1 MTLSRRRQA
10 LLLRLHRRRTREREG
25 LFLLE
30 GVRAAEAALEAG
42 AEVRFVLRAPRLDR
56 TAEGRRL
63 SERLDDS
70 GLDLVDVGD
79 DDLARVADTGTPQGV
94 ALVCVEPGWAL
105 DALEPAGGGRPRI
118 LLLDAIQDPGNAGT
132 LVRTAAGFG
141 IDGVVALDGTV
152 DPWGTKAVRA
162 SAGAVC
168 DVRVARA
175 DWAEAGA
182 WLSSRGLQLLAA
194 ESAGE
199 DVGTVRPE
207 PGWALA
213 VGNEGAGL
221 RGDLRRRADRTVRV
235 PMRGDVESLNAAVAG
250 SILLYALTRPR
261 APAGTGALA
270 PGGTA

>member
-30 GVRAAEAALEAG
+30 GVRASEAALDAP
-42 AEVRFVLRAPRLDR
+42 AEIRFALRAPRLDR

-79 DDLARVADTGTPQGV
+79 DELARVADTRTPQGV
-94 ALVCVEPGWAL
+94 VLVCAEPGWAL
-105 DALEPAGGGRPRI
+105 DALAPPGRGRPRL

-132 LVRTAAGFG
+132 LMRTAAGFG
-141 IDGVVALDGTV
+141 LDGVVALDGTV
-152 DPWGTKAVRA
+152 DPWGTKTVRA

-168 DVRVARA
+168 DVRVVRA
-175 DWAEAGA
+175 DWVETGA
-182 WLSSRGLQLLAA
+182 WLSSRGVQLLAA
-194 ESAGE
+194 EPDGE
-199 DVGTVRPE
+199 DVGALRPE

-221 RGDLRRRADRTVRV
+221 RGDLRRRADLAVRV

-250 SILLYALTRPR
+250 SILLFALTRPR
-261 APAGTGALA
+261 ASAEARASA
-270 PGGTA
+270 PGMGP